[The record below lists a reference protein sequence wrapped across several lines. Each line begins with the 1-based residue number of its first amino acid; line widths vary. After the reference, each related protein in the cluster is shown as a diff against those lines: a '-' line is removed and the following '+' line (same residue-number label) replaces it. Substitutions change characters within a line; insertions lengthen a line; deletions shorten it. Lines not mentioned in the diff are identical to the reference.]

1 MSFLPAE
8 AEEAEEAEGIVEIL
22 EQAEAEDLEAE
33 QVVDITIWV
42 NLLMEE
48 LEILVVEV
56 EVEDGAIRRTI
67 ILLLTPAEEKQ
78 ALMEAGVETEVTI
91 TTPSVRV
98 QGDVEQ
104 LHRMI
109 SIIRAEQQME
119 EHWDRMVEVA
129 EAVVDGRQMGVEG
142 HHHQTVMVVEAEEA
156 EGQEAGMEVPR
167 PQLEMETQ
175 VWAMVLEA
183 VGGFTE
189 PAVPIDVVE
198 AEAEADSVQKPIRKT
213 VKGQAG

>member
-1 MSFLPAE
+1 MSFLPEE
-8 AEEAEEAEGIVEIL
+8 AEAEEAEGIVEIL

-33 QVVDITIWV
+33 QVVDITNWV

-48 LEILVVEV
+48 LEILVVEA
-56 EVEDGAIRRTI
+56 EAGDGAVRRTI
-67 ILLLTPAEEKQ
+67 IPLLTPAEEKQ

-91 TTPSVRV
+91 TTPSMRV
-98 QGDVEQ
+98 QGEVEQ

-129 EAVVDGRQMGVEG
+129 EAEADGRQMGAEG
-142 HHHQTVMVVEAEEA
+142 HHHQAMMVAEAVEA

-183 VGGFTE
+183 AGGFTE
-189 PAVPIDVVE
+189 PAVLIDVV
-198 AEAEADSVQKPIRKT
+198 AVEAEADSVQKLIRKT
-213 VKGQAG
+213 VKGRAG